1 MKDGR
6 RAGEFLKI
14 VFVIIGAA
22 VSVAAIAAVAYTLF
36 KKYFQVTFDCDS
48 AEDNGEDD
56 YFADEEDK
64 DFEPICCCEE
74 DEEEDP
80 VCCCEETPVAEE

>member
-1 MKDGR
+1 MKEGR

-14 VFVIIGAA
+14 LFVIIGAA

-36 KKYFQVTFDCDS
+36 KKYFQVTFDCDGD
-48 AEDNGEDD
+48 ADDDDD
-56 YFADEEDK
+56 YFTDEEDK

-74 DEEEDP
+74 DDDEDGG
-80 VCCCEETPVAEE
+80 CCCEESPAPKE